1 MMRVS
6 KWVLGMTAAVGLTF
20 GAVGSASADGELHLY
35 NWSNYFSPELLEKF
49 EKETGIKTTMDNYA
63 SEEDLLAKLQAG
75 GGGYDVIFPGPTT
88 LGTMID
94 KGLVAD
100 IKVNQMENFKNVL
113 GPFQTLSVDAT
124 AAILHPICGARPGL
138 PMIRPW
144 FLAARWKKAGVSCSS
159 QRMS

>member
-63 SEEDLLAKLQAG
+63 SEEDLLAKL
-75 GGGYDVIFPGPTT
+75 
-88 LGTMID
+88 
-94 KGLVAD
+94 
-100 IKVNQMENFKNVL
+100 
-113 GPFQTLSVDAT
+113 
-124 AAILHPICGARPGL
+124 
-138 PMIRPW
+138 
-144 FLAARWKKAGVSCSS
+144 
-159 QRMS
+159 